1 MSVSIKTAREIE
13 LMKEAGRLLEQV
25 HDELAKAIKP
35 GISTWEID
43 HLGEELIRSFGCT
56 PNLSLIHISEPTRH

>member
-35 GISTWEID
+35 GISTWEIRTIW
-43 HLGEELIRSFGCT
+43 EK
-56 PNLSLIHISEPTRH
+56 N